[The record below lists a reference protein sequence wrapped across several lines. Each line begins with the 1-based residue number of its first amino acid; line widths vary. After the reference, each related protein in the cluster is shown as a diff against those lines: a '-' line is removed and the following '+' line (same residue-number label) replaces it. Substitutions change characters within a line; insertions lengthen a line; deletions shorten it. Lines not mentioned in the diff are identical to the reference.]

1 MKRIESMNTRSAF
14 VAIVGRPN
22 VGKSSILNRLL
33 GQKVAIVSPRPQTTR
48 TRIMGVLTQEETQLV
63 FTDTPGMHKPRTKLG
78 DFMVHEIGDSIG
90 GVDMAVLVVEEK
102 GEIGPSEE
110 SLLEQIRKIDLPAV
124 LVINKIDRLQDKTRL
139 AEVIARLSG
148 LYDFSAIVPVSAATG
163 DGLDILRNELCQLA
177 EPGPHFFPDD
187 TLTDQPERTIASEV
201 IRESALKL
209 LTDEVPHGI
218 AVDIESMKER
228 ADGGMIDLTATV
240 YCEKESHKGIIIGK
254 KGAML
259 KRIGTNARAELER
272 VFDVKFNL
280 QLWVK
285 VREDWRNKDGLL
297 RGFGFKK
304 QD

>member
-1 MKRIESMNTRSAF
+1 MNTRSAF

-48 TRIMGVLTQEETQLV
+48 TRIMGVLTQDDTQLV

-78 DFMVHEIGDSIG
+78 DFMVGEIGDSIG
-90 GVDMAVLVVEEK
+90 GVDMAMLVVEEK
-102 GEIGPSEE
+102 GDIGPSEE
-110 SLLEQIRKIDLPAV
+110 ALLEQIRRLDLPTV
-124 LVINKIDRLQDKTRL
+124 LVINKIDRLSDKTKL

-148 LYDFSAIVPVSAATG
+148 LYDFSAIVPVSAVDG
-163 DGLDILRNELCQLA
+163 DGLESLRSELCGLA

-187 TLTDQPERTIASEV
+187 TLTDQPERVIASEIV
-201 IRESALKL
+201 RESALKL

-228 ADGGMIDLTATV
+228 PDGTMIDLTATV
-240 YCEKESHKGIIIGK
+240 YCEKDSHKGIIIGK
-254 KGAML
+254 QGSML
-259 KRIGTNARAELER
+259 KRIGSNARTELER
-272 VFDVKFNL
+272 VFGVRFNL

>member
-1 MKRIESMNTRSAF
+1 MNTRSAF

-48 TRIMGVLTQEETQLV
+48 TRIMGVLTQDETQLV

-124 LVINKIDRLQDKTRL
+124 LVINKIDRLSDKTKL

-163 DGLDILRNELCQLA
+163 DGLDILRSELCELA

-187 TLTDQPERTIASEV
+187 TLTDQPERTIASEI

-228 ADGGMIDLTATV
+228 PKGDMIDLTATV

-254 KGAML
+254 QGAML
-259 KRIGTNARAELER
+259 KRIGTSARGELER
-272 VFDVKFNL
+272 VFEVKFNL

-285 VREDWRNKDGLL
+285 VRDDWRNRDGLL
-297 RGFGFKK
+297 KSFGFKA

>member
-1 MKRIESMNTRSAF
+1 METRSAF

-48 TRIMGVLTQEETQLV
+48 TRIMGVLTQDETQLV

-110 SLLEQIRKIDLPAV
+110 SLIEQFRKIDLPAV

-163 DGLDILRNELCQLA
+163 DGLDILRRELCELA

-187 TLTDQPERTIASEV
+187 TLTDQPERTIASEIV
-201 IRESALKL
+201 RESALKL

-228 ADGGMIDLTATV
+228 PSGDMIDLTATV

-254 KGAML
+254 RGAML
-259 KRIGTNARAELER
+259 KRIGTNARTELER

-297 RGFGFKK
+297 KGFGFKP

>member
-1 MKRIESMNTRSAF
+1 METRSAF

-22 VGKSSILNRLL
+22 VGKSSILNRVL

-48 TRIMGVLTQEETQLV
+48 TRIMGVLTENDTQLV

-78 DFMVHEIGDSIG
+78 DFMVHEIDDSIG

-102 GEIGPSEE
+102 GEIGQSENA
-110 SLLEQIRKIDLPAV
+110 LLEQIRKLDLPTV
-124 LVINKIDRLQDKTRL
+124 LVINKIDKLSDKTQL
-139 AEVIARLSG
+139 AEVIARLSE
-148 LYDFSAIVPVSAATG
+148 LYDFSSIVPVSAATG
-163 DGLDILRNELCQLA
+163 DGIDILRNELCELA

-187 TLTDQPERTIASEV
+187 TLTDQPERTIAAEIV
-201 IRESALKL
+201 RESALKL

-228 ADGGMIDLTATV
+228 PDGKMIDLTATV

-254 KGAML
+254 QGAML
-259 KRIGTNARAELER
+259 KRIGSNARVELER

-285 VREDWRNKDGLL
+285 VRDDWRNKDGLL
-297 RGFGFKK
+297 RSFGFKAK
-304 QD
+304 D

>member
-1 MKRIESMNTRSAF
+1 MNTKSAF

-48 TRIMGVLTQEETQLV
+48 TRIMGVLTQDETQLV

-139 AEVIARLSG
+139 AEVIAKLSG

-163 DGLDILRNELCQLA
+163 DGMDILRDELCQLA

-187 TLTDQPERTIASEV
+187 TLTDQPERTIASEI

-228 ADGGMIDLTATV
+228 SGGDMIDLTATV

-254 KGAML
+254 RGAML
-259 KRIGTNARAELER
+259 KRIGTNARTELER

-297 RGFGFKK
+297 KGFGFRP